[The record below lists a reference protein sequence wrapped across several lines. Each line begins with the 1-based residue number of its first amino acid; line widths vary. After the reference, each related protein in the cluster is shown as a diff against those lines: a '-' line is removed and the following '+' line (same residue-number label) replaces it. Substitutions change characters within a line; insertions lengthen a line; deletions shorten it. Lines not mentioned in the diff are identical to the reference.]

1 MLTCFQSRVI
11 HLLKIEIPVL
21 MENGNFVIS
30 LDFEIYWGV
39 RDVLKIDQYRNHLL
53 GVRAVIPGLLHLFNK
68 YQIHA
73 TFATVGLLFFTD
85 KKEMLAGLPD
95 RKPEYADKHL
105 SPYEGHFEEVGRDET
120 DDLFHFAPSL
130 IKMIQQSGQEIG
142 CQTFSHYYC
151 LEGGQTIEDFRDD
164 LRAAKRIAEK
174 NGITLKSFVFPR
186 NQYNEAYL
194 KVCKEEG
201 IISYRGNE
209 VSWLYKAKDYDSETI
224 FRRANRLIDAYLN
237 LSGQHCYQ
245 LPVMKDDEPCN
256 IAASRFLRP
265 YSKRWAFMD
274 WLRLRRITNSMTHA
288 AKNGLT
294 YHLWWHP
301 HNFGINL
308 SDNLEFLENILV
320 HYQKLAAKYS
330 FKSVSMTQLAQQIKS
345 NQ

>member
-1 MLTCFQSRVI
+1 
-11 HLLKIEIPVL
+11 
-21 MENGNFVIS
+21 MEKGNFVIS

-39 RDVLKIDQYRNHLL
+39 RDVQKLDQYRNHLL
-53 GVRAVIPGLLHLFNK
+53 GVRTVIPGLLHLFNK
-68 YQIHA
+68 YHIHA
-73 TFATVGLLFFTD
+73 TFATVGFLFFND
-85 KKEMLAGLPD
+85 KEELLAGLPE
-95 RKPEYADKHL
+95 RKPKYTDSHL
-105 SPYEGHFEEVGRDET
+105 SPYEGHFNEVGKDET

-151 LEGGQTIEDFRDD
+151 LESGQTIEDFRDD

-174 NGITLKSFVFPR
+174 RGLTLKSFVFPR

-209 VSWLYKAKDYDSETI
+209 ISWLYKAKDLESETF
-224 FRRANRLIDAYLN
+224 FRRGIRLMDAYFN
-237 LSGQHCYQ
+237 LSGHHCYE
-245 LPVMKDDEPCN
+245 LVYPKDGEPGN
-256 IAASRFLRP
+256 IPASRFLRP
-265 YSKRWAFMD
+265 YSR
-274 WLRLRRITNSMTHA
+274 RLSFLESWRLKRITKSMTHA

-308 SDNLEFLENILV
+308 TENLAFLEKILQ
-320 HYQKLAAKYS
+320 HYQKLAAKYA
-330 FKSVSMTQLAQQIKS
+330 FNSVNMTELAEQLKTEK
-345 NQ
+345 